1 MIPPANGGRTG
12 EIGAA
17 DDEDARRPLDQSM
30 SYVLTRPL
38 YDGPVM
44 IREITFREPTAKD
57 IARWSRAEPTD
68 AFAGSLEGI
77 ALLTGVEPRVM
88 ENLSARDFV
97 ALAHMAAELFEGV

>member
-1 MIPPANGGRTG
+1 MIPPVNGGRTG
-12 EIGAA
+12 GIGAA
-17 DDEDARRPLDQSM
+17 DGEDARRPLT
-30 SYVLTRPL
+30 YVLTRPL

-57 IARWSRAEPTD
+57 LARWSRAAPAD
-68 AFAGSLEGI
+68 DFSGSLEGI